1 MNWSAFTDPFSS
13 LDGFA
18 ETDDFVHMSNVPDT
32 LYIQRIDAE
41 RNMARYYTY
50 TLSIQPTLFGD
61 VSVVRNWGRIG
72 TRGRE
77 KVQLF
82 SEREEAV
89 TSFQQIARQKL
100 RKGYRAVS
108 PCR

>member
-1 MNWSAFTDPFSS
+1 MTND
-13 LDGFA
+13 
-18 ETDDFVHMSNVPDT
+18 PDT
-32 LYIQRIDAE
+32 LHIRRIDAE
-41 RNMARYYTY
+41 RNMARYY

-82 SEREEAV
+82 CKHDEAV

-100 RKGYRAVS
+100 RKGYRTAS
-108 PCR
+108 PCG